1 MCVVSMIGD
10 QWRGNFPAS
19 YPTFPEVS
27 KVEFEALRREVEEL
41 KKLLVAAKNFD
52 EATGQKDCEMEEK
65 IKFIRQVADAVGVDL
80 SEVFGGEK

>member
-10 QWRGNFPAS
+10 TWKGNFPTT

-65 IKFIRQVADAVGVDL
+65 IKFIRQVADSVGVDL